1 MTDKDLVLDVA
12 YALSAGL
19 AAFITNL
26 EGEAQPDVDGVCL
39 HPGDMREPNP
49 VSGHPHD
56 FLCRECLQVI
66 RPEEQEVAHAGVE

>member
-1 MTDKDLVLDVA
+1 MTDKNLVLDVA

-19 AAFITNL
+19 AAFIANL
-26 EGEAQPDVDGVCL
+26 EGEVVEDDKGVCL

-66 RPEEQEVAHAGVE
+66 RPEEQEVVHAGAD